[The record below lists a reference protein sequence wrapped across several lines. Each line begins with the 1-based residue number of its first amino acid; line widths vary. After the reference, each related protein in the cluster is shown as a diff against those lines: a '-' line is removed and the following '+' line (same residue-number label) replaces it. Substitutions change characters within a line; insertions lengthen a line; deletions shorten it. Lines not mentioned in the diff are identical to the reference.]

1 MEDYEVRLWV
11 EYKELESRI
20 SRLENML
27 DNWETLLFEPECSYI
42 QLNKQLIT
50 MKMYL
55 NALNQRNDVRRLLG
69 IAQKGM
75 EQEERVCTNHT
86 VFHLNMDSIHEELY
100 KIFDEEIRTMYT
112 VYVRLDS
119 DGINEAK
126 PLRNYKT
133 YIEAFNWIKKE
144 GRTNG

>member
-1 MEDYEVRLWV
+1 MEDYEIPLRV

-20 SRLENML
+20 SSLENML
-27 DNWETLLFEPECSYI
+27 DNWETPLFEPECSYT
-42 QLNKQLIT
+42 QLNNQLIT

-55 NALNQRNDVRRLLG
+55 NALNERNDVRRLG
-69 IAQKGM
+69 IAQKEM
-75 EQEERVCTNHT
+75 EQEERVCTNRA
-86 VFHLNMDSIHEELY
+86 VFHLNMYSIHEELY
-100 KIFDEEIRTMYT
+100 KLFDEEIRTMYT
-112 VYVRLDS
+112 VYVRLDG

>member
-1 MEDYEVRLWV
+1 MEDYETRIWV

-20 SRLENML
+20 SSLENML
-27 DNWETLLFEPECSYI
+27 DNWETLRFEPECSYT

-55 NALNQRNDVRRLLG
+55 
-69 IAQKGM
+69 
-75 EQEERVCTNHT
+75 
-86 VFHLNMDSIHEELY
+86 
-100 KIFDEEIRTMYT
+100 
-112 VYVRLDS
+112 YVRLDS

-126 PLRNYKT
+126 PLRNYKN